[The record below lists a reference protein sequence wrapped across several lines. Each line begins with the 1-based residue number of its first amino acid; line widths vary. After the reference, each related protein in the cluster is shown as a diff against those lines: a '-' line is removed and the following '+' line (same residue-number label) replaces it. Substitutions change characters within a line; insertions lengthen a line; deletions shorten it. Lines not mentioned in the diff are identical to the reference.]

1 MWKITNK
8 IRYGTDMHNIF
19 KYFCSK
25 IIWWE
30 KMYKNRKNILKTC
43 RYLMTIAR
51 RSGAKKVV
59 AKIIINDGKNDQADF
74 FEIILPPDSMGDD
87 LEKQILEKIRKTKE
101 SKVANIRYVEN
112 KRTED
117 EENTWYFF
125 FELTKEG

>member
-8 IRYGTDMHNIF
+8 IRYGIDMHNIF

-59 AKIIINDGKNDQADF
+59 AKIRIDDGKNDQADF
-74 FEIILPPDSMGDD
+74 FEIMLPPDSMGDD

-101 SKVANIRYVEN
+101 SKVVNIRYVEN

>member
-1 MWKITNK
+1 
-8 IRYGTDMHNIF
+8 
-19 KYFCSK
+19 
-25 IIWWE
+25 
-30 KMYKNRKNILKTC
+30 
-43 RYLMTIAR
+43 MTIAR
-51 RSGAKKVV
+51 RAGAKKVV
-59 AKIIINDGKNDQADF
+59 AKIRIDDGKNDQADF
-74 FEIILPPDSMGDD
+74 FEIILPPDSTGDD